1 MNFLRSATRR
11 EIGITA
17 LLIPLLAGCHQTHWK
32 APVSVINVADPATA
46 KQLVGGFHK
55 IEAKSWR
62 WTAREFIVSLLA
74 PPGSEQKGAK
84 LSLHFFLPEDH
95 VTKLGPITLKAEIDD
110 FSLSPETYSKGGDHY
125 YIREIP
131 AQVLK
136 TNNIPVFFSFD
147 KAQRPGDSDG
157 RELGAVVSLISLTQ
171 N

>member
-1 MNFLRSATRR
+1 MSFLRLVARR

-17 LLIPLLAGCHQTHWK
+17 LLIVLLAGCHQTGRR
-32 APVSVINVADPATA
+32 APVSVVNVADPATA
-46 KQLVGGFHK
+46 KQLVGGFYK

-62 WTAREFIVSLLA
+62 WTAREFVVSLLP

-95 VTKLGPITLKAEIDD
+95 IARLGPMTLRAEIDD
-110 FSLSPETYSKGGDHY
+110 FSLSPETYSKGGDQY

-136 TNNIPVFFSFD
+136 TNITPVIFSFD
-147 KAQRPGDSDG
+147 KAKGPNSGDG